1 MEKGKRICQALKELR
16 KRIADANNIPFEM
29 EECTHQG
36 DCPGTCPKCES
47 ELRYLMD
54 SIDKREQA
62 GKPVVLDGIMSEEEL
77 RKAFSITPTEENT
90 LKNPEEMETMGLP
103 ASPVE
108 SGDGSLISIEGTRN
122 HGDGSINTLNQSSS
136 LHDTCS
142 SRGRHQRMGCKKG
155 DRDFE

>member
-54 SIDKREQA
+54 SIDKREQE
-62 GKPVVLDGIMSEEEL
+62 GEPVVLDGITSEEEL
-77 RKAFSITPTEENT
+77 RKAFSIIPTEENIPE
-90 LKNPEEMETMGLP
+90 NPEEMETMGLP
-103 ASPVE
+103 APPE
-108 SGDGSLISIEGTRN
+108 RLTLMGELEPPHEGD
-122 HGDGSINTLNQSSS
+122 TLPFRTAYPQPC
-136 LHDTCS
+136 L
-142 SRGRHQRMGCKKG
+142 
-155 DRDFE
+155 